1 MPVTHK
7 KTPAGEWNMSDKKL
21 TILGIVAVIAIAAAV
36 VVNQVSKPRQSSNLV
51 IGPLVGGLDVDQIA
65 KITISGEKG
74 TQKTTLSRNEGR
86 FVIVEKDN
94 YPAGV
99 KKVNELIA
107 QCLDIRT
114 AELRTEDLAFHKDLG
129 VTEDSAQ
136 SVITLWDAESKPI
149 VGIFI
154 SKSDEQ
160 GRGAYVR
167 LASENKVYLTLNAP
181 SISAVPLDYV
191 DKEFLKVDSGK
202 IVEVTITDPNQHTY
216 ALQSKDGGKTIT
228 SPRTLPAGKRLKESD
243 CIQVFTA
250 PGGIQIEDVAAANK
264 VEGLKLD
271 RRYVCKLDDST
282 VYTFQLGE
290 KDKKT
295 YLSAAA
301 EFTDT
306 EPVTKEK
313 GVVESEEQLKVKEAK
328 LLARDA
334 AERFAKKTAGWLY
347 VISDPVSGEMM
358 KKMTDIVENIP
369 AEAKPADPNQPKP
382 AAGQQQKL

>member
-1 MPVTHK
+1 
-7 KTPAGEWNMSDKKL
+7 MSDKKL
-21 TILGIVAVIAIAAAV
+21 TILGVVAVIAIAAAIGT
-36 VVNQVSKPRQSSNLV
+36 NQMSKPRQSSNLV

-65 KITISGEKG
+65 KISISGEKG

-94 YPAGV
+94 YPAGA

-114 AELRTEDLAFHKDLG
+114 AELRTEDPAFHKDLG
-129 VTEDSAQ
+129 VTEDSAK
-136 SVITLWDAESKPI
+136 SVVTLWDAENKPI

-154 SKSDEQ
+154 SEGDEQ
-160 GRGAYVR
+160 SKGAYVR
-167 LASENKVYLTLNAP
+167 LASENKVYLTLNSP
-181 SISAVPLDYV
+181 WIGAVPMDYV
-191 DKEFLKVDSGK
+191 DKEILKVNSGK

-216 ALQSKDGGKTIT
+216 TLQSKDGGQTIT
-228 SPRTLPAGKRLKESD
+228 SPRTLPTGKRLKESD
-243 CIQVFTA
+243 CKSVFTA
-250 PGGIQIEDVAAANK
+250 PGGIQIEDVASASK

-295 YLSAAA
+295 YLTAAA

-347 VISDPVSGEMM
+347 VISDSAAVELT
-358 KKMTDIVENIP
+358 KKMPDLVENAP
-369 AEAKPADPNQPKP
+369 AETKLADPNQPKP
-382 AAGQQQKL
+382 VTKTK

>member
-1 MPVTHK
+1 
-7 KTPAGEWNMSDKKL
+7 MSDKKL
-21 TILGIVAVIAIAAAV
+21 TILGVVAVIAIAAAIGA
-36 VVNQVSKPRQSSNLV
+36 NQMNKPRQSSNLV
-51 IGPLVGGLDVDQIA
+51 IGPLVGGLDVDKIA

-74 TQKTTLSRNEGR
+74 SKKMTIARNEGK

-99 KKVNELIA
+99 KKVNELVG

-114 AELRTEDLAFHKDLG
+114 AELRTEDPAFHKDLG
-129 VTEDSAQ
+129 VTDDTAKN
-136 SVITLWDAESKPI
+136 VITLWDSENKPI

-154 SKSDEQ
+154 SESDEQ
-160 GRGAYVR
+160 GKGANVR
-167 LASENKVYLTLNAP
+167 LASENKVYLTLNQP
-181 SISAVPLDYV
+181 WISAVPTDYV
-191 DKEFLKVDSGK
+191 DKEILKVNSGK

-243 CIQVFTA
+243 CKRVFMA
-250 PGGIQIEDVAAANK
+250 PGGIQIEDVVAANK

-271 RRYVCKLDDST
+271 RRCVCKLDDST

-295 YLSAAA
+295 YLAAA
-301 EFTDT
+301 VEFTDT
-306 EPVTKEK
+306 EPVTKAK
-313 GVVESEEQLKVKEAK
+313 GVESEEQLKAKEAK

-334 AERFAKKTAGWLY
+334 AERLAKKTAGWLY
-347 VISDPVSGEMM
+347 VITDIAAAELK
-358 KKMTDIVENIP
+358 KKMPDLVENAP
-369 AEAKPADPNQPKP
+369 AAAKPVDPNQLAP
-382 AAGQQQKL
+382 AAGPQL